1 MSGVCLCSV
10 HDLRYSG
17 AKRLDGK
24 YLLYAS
30 DSSIEAK
37 DVVQLYMQKDYIE
50 KVFRILKT
58 DEEVR
63 PVRHRLECRVRAY
76 MLVCLLAYRLTA
88 ALRYA
93 IESSTSDK
101 VTMSTSIFLKK
112 CARVERIEVILGKE
126 AEVFY
131 VNLSKALKDQL
142 DAIGMKGLFTHERS
156 VLV

>member
-1 MSGVCLCSV
+1 
-10 HDLRYSG
+10 
-17 AKRLDGK
+17 
-24 YLLYAS
+24 
-30 DSSIEAK
+30 
-37 DVVQLYMQKDYIE
+37 MQKDYIE